1 MRGCFL
7 GRMIELLELGL
18 LKGCFMVYLYY
29 VYSIFILYLLY
40 IYGMLWVAGGLLGGL
55 GCFWGGDKEKA
66 KNFWGIL
73 RLG

>member
-1 MRGCFL
+1 
-7 GRMIELLELGL
+7 
-18 LKGCFMVYLYY
+18 
-29 VYSIFILYLLY
+29 
-40 IYGMLWVAGGLLGGL
+40 MLWVAGGLLGGL